1 MVKLLAID
9 QGTTST
15 KAMLL
20 DQNGNSRII
29 LSKTHQQHYPK
40 PNWVEHDP
48 IELLDHIIECIHI
61 EKSIDAIGLCNQ
73 GESCLAWN
81 RLTGEPITPILVWQ
95 DNRGENIIGE
105 LKKTGAEKTV
115 LGLAGLPL
123 VPYFSAS
130 KFRWILENIPV
141 AADLLAEGN
150 LCLGTTD
157 AFFLHRL
164 TGQFATDITT
174 ASRTSLMNLRTGE
187 WDEALCDLFSVPM
200 KALPKILPS
209 TGDFGTIRIEDR
221 DVPIVVSIVD
231 QQAALYGHGCNQVGD
246 AKITFGTGA
255 FVLSL
260 SGSQPAQPF
269 GENIVST
276 IAWQRHDEAPVF
288 AIEGGVYSAGA
299 AINWGRSIGLFSD
312 YAQIN
317 SFEKSSAIGNG
328 LAFVPAFNGLVSPF
342 WDDGAAAL
350 FIGMNLSTNGKDM
363 MQAILEG
370 VAFRTKQVIGAMAE
384 KIEICS
390 AISIDGGLSNNPYF
404 CQFLANLLN
413 RNIIVYESTELTAFG
428 VIKLMS
434 EQMSVEYCNH
444 KIRFEYIPC
453 ADIDYDG
460 LFDEALSRSRN
471 WKNKSLV

>member
-1 MVKLLAID
+1 MKLLAID

-15 KAMLL
+15 KAMLR
-20 DQNGNSRII
+20 DQNGTSRII

-40 PNWVEHDP
+40 LNWVEHDP

-95 DNRGENIIGE
+95 DNRGENIIDD
-105 LKKTGAEKTV
+105 LKKNGAEKVV
-115 LGLAGLPL
+115 LELAGLPL

-130 KFRWILENIPV
+130 KFKWILDNV
-141 AADLLAEGN
+141 ALAADLLAQDN

-164 TGQFATDITT
+164 TGQFVTDITT

-187 WDEALCDLFSVPM
+187 WDETLCNLFSIPINT
-200 KALPKILPS
+200 LPKIRPS
-209 TGDFGTIRIEDR
+209 TGDFGTVRVENR
-221 DVPIVVSIVD
+221 DVPIVINVVD
-231 QQAALYGHGCNQVGD
+231 QQAALYGHGCDQVGD

-255 FVLSL
+255 FVLSV
-260 SGSQPAQPF
+260 SGSKPAQAF
-269 GENIVST
+269 SKNIVST
-276 IAWQRHDEAPVF
+276 IAWQKHKASPVF
-288 AIEGGVYSAGA
+288 ALEGGVYSAGA
-299 AINWGRSIGLFSD
+299 AINWGRSLGLFSD
-312 YAQIN
+312 YAEIN
-317 SFEKSSAIGNG
+317 NFEKSSAIGNG
-328 LAFVPAFNGLVSPF
+328 LAFVPAFNGLASPF

-350 FIGMNLSTNGKDM
+350 FIGMDLSTNGKDM

-370 VAFRTKQVIGAMAE
+370 VAFRTKQVIDAMAE

-404 CQFLANLLN
+404 CQFLANILN
-413 RNIIVYESTELTAFG
+413 KNIIVYESTELTAFG

-434 EQMSVEYCNH
+434 EQMSVEFSSH
-444 KIRFEYIPC
+444 KIKLEYIPC

-460 LFDEALSRSRN
+460 LFDEALNRSRN
-471 WKNKSLV
+471 WKNKSLF